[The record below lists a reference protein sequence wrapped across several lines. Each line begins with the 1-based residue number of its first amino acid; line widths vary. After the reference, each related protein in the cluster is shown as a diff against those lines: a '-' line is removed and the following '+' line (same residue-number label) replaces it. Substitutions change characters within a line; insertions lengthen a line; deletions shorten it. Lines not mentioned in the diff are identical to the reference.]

1 MGKKL
6 LLNTLYTLGI
16 VISIIVGFEYG
27 IQQQQYG
34 ILSGAVL
41 IIAIFIVLKIRILK
55 DIKNTQKPN

>member
-16 VISIIVGFEYG
+16 VVCIISGYEYG
-27 IQQQQYG
+27 VQQKQYG
-34 ILSGAVL
+34 ILLGAAL

-55 DIKNTQKPN
+55 EIKNTQKPN